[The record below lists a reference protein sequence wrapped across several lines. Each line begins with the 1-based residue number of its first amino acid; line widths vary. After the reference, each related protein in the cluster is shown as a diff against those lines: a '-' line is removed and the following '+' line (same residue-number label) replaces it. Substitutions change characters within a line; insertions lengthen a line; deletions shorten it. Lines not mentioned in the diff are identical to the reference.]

1 MNTLESCYI
10 VNPKNIEDECAK
22 FVIDNTESSFILS
35 EITQTGVR
43 YTLSFWIKSETDSA
57 IQTFNS
63 TFSSSVEWQKHSI
76 VFTATAENV
85 TIKFVNPGVYYI
97 YHPKLEIGNRMTDW
111 SPAPEDTID
120 EIISSSDA
128 IRDDMIQREVD
139 MTESYN
145 QTINNVL
152 SGYVSIDEYGEF
164 KNSTQTGLEDL
175 SNDTQ
180 DKFNT
185 IDSALSDLDE
195 TTNAKIAEFH
205 KYIEFT
211 DNGIRISSSN
221 SAIMLEL
228 DNERGILFRKNED
241 TEPFGCWDG
250 NDFYTGNIVVKVT
263 ERAQFGSFAFIPRS
277 DGSLSFLKVGET
289 TNGS

>member
-1 MNTLESCYI
+1 M
-10 VNPKNIEDECAK
+10 
-22 FVIDNTESSFILS
+22 
-35 EITQTGVR
+35 
-43 YTLSFWIKSETDSA
+43 
-57 IQTFNS
+57 
-63 TFSSSVEWQKHSI
+63 
-76 VFTATAENV
+76 FTATGESIAIHFANTGE
-85 TIKFVNPGVYYI
+85 YYI
-97 YHPKLEIGNRMTDW
+97 YHPKLELGNMVTDW

-120 EIISSSDA
+120 EIVNSSDA
-128 IRDDMIQREVD
+128 IRSDMDQREAD
-139 MTESYN
+139 LTESYN
-145 QTINNVL
+145 QTINDAL
-152 SGYVSIDEYGEF
+152 SGYVNIDEYGEF

-195 TTNAKIAEFH
+195 STNSKFAEFH

-211 DNGIRISSSN
+211 DTGIRISSSN

-228 DNERGILFRKNED
+228 DNEQGILFRKNTD
-241 TEPFGCWDG
+241 TEPFGWWDG
-250 NDFYTGNIVVKVT
+250 NDFHTGNIVVKVN
-263 ERAQFGSFAFIPRS
+263 ERAQFGAFAFIPRN